1 MMKLVLPAAVLVVSL
16 LATGQHLSTANAEP
30 GDLCQTSRDCDDGER
45 CKISTDGE
53 KGTCVLRRRQTPG
66 PGPDPDNMS
75 HEDNRPMY
83 CLDVYNIRRC
93 QVGGPSQE
101 GAACYCNGIPGIGR
115 QSH

>member
-1 MMKLVLPAAVLVVSL
+1 MRLVFSAAVLVFGL
-16 LATGQHLSTANAEP
+16 LATGQELSTARAEP
-30 GDLCQTSRDCDDGER
+30 GDLCQASRDCDDGER

-53 KGTCVLRRRQTPG
+53 KGTCVLRRPPKGDGGSGGDR
-66 PGPDPDNMS
+66 DIS

-93 QVGGPSQE
+93 QVLGPSQE
-101 GAACYCNGIPGIGR
+101 GAACYCNGIPGIGH